1 MKKFRKKPVLVEAE
15 QWLGTEKQK
24 KKLLADGVIMEIP
37 SQDGSCLVPTLEG
50 NMPCRLN
57 DYIVKD
63 ANCQY
68 GVYDGELFEETF
80 DLDEKAT
87 SVKAVVVDSALEDK
101 K

>member
-1 MKKFRKKPVLVEAE
+1 MEIFRKKPVLVEAE
-15 QWLGTEKQK
+15 QWLGTVKQK
-24 KKLLADGVIMEIP
+24 KRLLAAGVIMEIP

-50 NMPCRLN
+50 NMPCKLN

-63 ANCQY
+63 GNGQY
-68 GVYDGELFEETF
+68 GVYEAELFEAAFE
-80 DLDEKAT
+80 LEEKAT

>member
-1 MKKFRKKPVLVEAE
+1 MKQFRKKPVLVKAE

-63 ANCQY
+63 GNGQY
-68 GVYDGELFEETF
+68 GVCDGELFEETF

-87 SVKAVVVDSALEDK
+87 SEKVVLDPALEVK
-101 K
+101 N